1 MATPRNTRI
10 NTIIQLRDI
19 SSDSF
24 QYTGDFNADGVIN
37 VLDIVSLVDSIL
49 VAGEY
54 NINADVNQDGF
65 NNVLDVV
72 EIVNIIIGQ

>member
-1 MATPRNTRI
+1 MIWAQL
-10 NTIIQLRDI
+10 IIVNIKTLEFSQ
-19 SSDSF
+19 SF
-24 QYTGDFNADGVIN
+24 SEIHQVLN